1 MVIFDPQ
8 DGAHC
13 GFVANRALRPVAC
26 GAGERN
32 TVSISS
38 ISEDAL
44 VLSVGRDVQDV
55 YGKLVEV
62 QDHVFR
68 GKIWDVSSAV
78 LACTLLLLTE
88 ERDMI

>member
-1 MVIFDPQ
+1 MVIFDPEEA
-8 DGAHC
+8 AHC
-13 GFVANRALRPVAC
+13 GFISQLSLRPVTC

-38 ISEDAL
+38 ITDHSL
-44 VLSVGRDVQDV
+44 VLSVGREVTDV
-55 YGKLVEV
+55 YGQMVEV

-68 GKIWDVSSAV
+68 GAIWDVPTAV

-88 ERDMI
+88 ERDNS